1 MPWWGVLLIGIGA
14 LIVGA
19 ILGFIIAI
27 RYFKKYQE
35 KNPPIT
41 EDMVRAMM
49 RQMGRTP
56 SEKQVR
62 QVMESMKT
70 AGKK

>member
-1 MPWWGVLLIGIGA
+1 MVWWGVLLIGIGA

-19 ILGFIIAI
+19 VVGFFVATKA
-27 RYFKKYQE
+27 FKKYQE

-41 EDMVRAMM
+41 EPMVRAMM
-49 RQMGRTP
+49 TQMGRTP

-62 QVMESMKT
+62 QVMNAMKS
-70 AGKK
+70 AK